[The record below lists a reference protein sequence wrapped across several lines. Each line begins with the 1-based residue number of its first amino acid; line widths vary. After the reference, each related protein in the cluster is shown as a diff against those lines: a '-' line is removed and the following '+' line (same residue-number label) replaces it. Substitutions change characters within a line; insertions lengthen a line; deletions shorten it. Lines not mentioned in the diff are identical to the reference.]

1 MKITDVKLRFAKHY
15 LFVQIYTD
23 AGIVG
28 LGEAGNWGYL
38 NATAEA
44 ILKFK
49 DHLIGKDPFRIEDF
63 NQNYLRSVYF
73 RGSVIMSAISAI
85 DIALW
90 DIKGKALGV
99 PVYELL
105 GGKTR
110 EKIRVYASV
119 MQTSE
124 PGKLIGNYKALQD
137 QGCFSQLMAAQEEI
151 KTLPFGEIWDE
162 YCRRCGK
169 PAGGE
174 WFAEIEA
181 YAKKILEERA

>member
-23 AGIVG
+23 AGITG

-38 NATAEA
+38 RATAAA
-44 ILKFK
+44 IEKFA
-49 DHLIGKDPFRIEDF
+49 DYLIGKDPFRIEDF
-63 NQNYLRSVYF
+63 NQNFLRSVYF

-110 EKIRVYASV
+110 EKVRVYASV
-119 MQTSE
+119 MHLTEDNNELAKQYQQLQEMGFTAAKIFCNGPVSA
-124 PGKLIGNYKALQD
+124 PDGK
-137 QGCFSQLMAAQEEI
+137 
-151 KTLPFGEIWDE
+151 GEFI
-162 YCRRCGK
+162 
-169 PAGGE
+169 PAVLNV
-174 WFAEIEA
+174 
-181 YAKKILEERA
+181 K